1 MADETPDGFP
11 IRTLAVQR
19 ALCALSQKAPA
30 KLPAVLEGLYRAF
43 WVERNS
49 KVGEP
54 EGFVPVLE
62 SVLGKQDTQEILSA
76 VSCRLLF
83 AVTILEP
90 GI

>member
-30 KLPAVLEGLYRAF
+30 TLPSVLEALFDSF
-43 WVERNS
+43 WVDRNS

-54 EGFVPVLE
+54 EGFVPILE
-62 SVLGKQDTQEILSA
+62 SVLGKQSAQEILSA
-76 VSCRLLF
+76 VGFLIFSWIF
-83 AVTILEP
+83 WIH

>member
-1 MADETPDGFP
+1 M
-11 IRTLAVQR
+11 QR

-49 KVGEP
+49 KAAEP
-54 EGFVPVLE
+54 EGFTPIME

-76 VSCRLLF
+76 VSCCLLF
-83 AVTILEP
+83 AVIILEP

>member
-1 MADETPDGFP
+1 MADKAPDNFP

-30 KLPAVLEGLYRAF
+30 KMPAVLEALYRTF

-62 SVLGKQDTQEILSA
+62 SVLGKQGTEEILSA
-76 VSCRLLF
+76 VSC
-83 AVTILEP
+83 
-90 GI
+90 